1 MMDGKNDKC
10 HFPCTH
16 SATALPAHSA
26 QVSELTCRRCRITTT
41 IIAIKL
47 VSIWILSPFHTQR
60 SKITFVLVLLLL
72 MTCEHKLAL
81 TIQLFQP
88 NLWCVYIRSGQLTSD

>member
-60 SKITFVLVLLLL
+60 SKITFFFVSFTFNDLR
-72 MTCEHKLAL
+72 T
-81 TIQLFQP
+81 Q
-88 NLWCVYIRSGQLTSD
+88 TSSYYSIISAKSMVRGY